1 MRLRQVAQR
10 AEDLGRAVAFYADL
24 IGAEPVAVF
33 DPPGLAFFDL
43 DGTRLLLDTGAPS
56 ALLYLQVDDVPEAV
70 ERLRAR
76 GAAVSTEPH
85 VVFPDDGGTFDVPGD
100 EWLAFVTDSEGNEV
114 GLMARAAR
122 QP

>member
-1 MRLRQVAQR
+1 MAQR

-24 IGAEPVAVF
+24 LGTKPVAVF

-56 ALLYLQVDDVPEAV
+56 ALLYLQVDDVREAV

-76 GAAVSTEPH
+76 GVTVSTEPH

-100 EWLAFVTDSEGNEV
+100 EWLAFVTDSEGNQV
-114 GLMARAAR
+114 GLMARAPR
-122 QP
+122 